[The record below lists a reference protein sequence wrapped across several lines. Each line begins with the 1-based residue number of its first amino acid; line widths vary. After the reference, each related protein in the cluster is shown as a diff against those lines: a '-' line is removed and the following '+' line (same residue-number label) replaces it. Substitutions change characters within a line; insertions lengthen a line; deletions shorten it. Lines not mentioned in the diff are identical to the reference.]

1 MFMRSNFLSGIGFV
15 VNSLYH
21 IFEATSLFLLVH
33 IILTHTIEYFDN
45 KKRLSLYDLILKNEF
60 VKLCSIKTFVFK
72 KFFWKIPEIH
82 LIFNHSKNRGGI

>member
-1 MFMRSNFLSGIGFV
+1 MISHK
-15 VNSLYH
+15 Y
-21 IFEATSLFLLVH
+21 IFCNN
-33 IILTHTIEYFDN
+33 IEYFDN

-72 KFFWKIPEIH
+72 KIFWKIPEIH